1 MIRYEY
7 RWIIFILYRLLY
19 KHLGANNMKT
29 TTKQQLLI
37 ALLLMSLYTSLAQAW
52 TFTTSGIIDSGTD
65 YTRHSAPLLSGISI

>member
-1 MIRYEY
+1 
-7 RWIIFILYRLLY
+7 
-19 KHLGANNMKT
+19 MKT